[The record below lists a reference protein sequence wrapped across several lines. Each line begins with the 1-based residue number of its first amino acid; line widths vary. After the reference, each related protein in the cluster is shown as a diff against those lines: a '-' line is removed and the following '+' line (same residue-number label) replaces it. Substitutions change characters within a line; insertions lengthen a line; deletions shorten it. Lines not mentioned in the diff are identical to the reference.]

1 MEVFDIL
8 LDENFAVRIEN
19 GDLVVGESTKQH
31 QNLLLISSPGEWKQ
45 SPTVGVDIKSFLLD
59 DAPVSDLKA
68 AIQKGF
74 ENDGM
79 IISVL
84 KIDNNYNLEIAADY
98 GN

>member
-8 LDENFAVRIEN
+8 LDENYAVRIEG
-19 GDLVVGESTKQH
+19 GDLLVGESTKQH
-31 QNLLLISSPGEWKQ
+31 QNLLLISNPGEWKQ
-45 SPTVGVDIKSFLLD
+45 NPTIGIGIGTYLLD
-59 DAPVSDLKA
+59 DAPISDLKA

-84 KIDNNYNLEIAADY
+84 RIDSDYNLQIAADY
-98 GN
+98 GK